1 MSNKIASW
9 DTIDFSS
16 SSDEQIKQILEDLN
30 IPLSIDEAKKIQFSF
45 LKRPA
50 TLTELVLFSI
60 QGSEHS
66 SYKSSKNHI
75 KHFITSGKHVIL
87 GAKDDAGA
95 VSYTHLRAHET

>member
-16 SSDEQIKQILEDLN
+16 SSDEQIKQVLEDLN
-30 IPLSIDEAKKIQFSF
+30 IPLSVDEAKKIQFSF

-75 KHFITSGKHVIL
+75 KHFITRQTRDFGRK
-87 GAKDDAGA
+87 
-95 VSYTHLRAHET
+95 R

>member
-16 SSDEQIKQILEDLN
+16 SSDEQIKQVLEDLN

-75 KHFITSGKHVIL
+75 KHFITSG
-87 GAKDDAGA
+87 
-95 VSYTHLRAHET
+95 ST

>member
-60 QGSEHS
+60 QGSEHLS
-66 SYKSSKNHI
+66 LIHI
-75 KHFITSGKHVIL
+75 
-87 GAKDDAGA
+87 
-95 VSYTHLRAHET
+95 

>member
-75 KHFITSGKHVIL
+75 KHF
-87 GAKDDAGA
+87 
-95 VSYTHLRAHET
+95 

>member
-1 MSNKIASW
+1 MSNKVASW

-16 SSDEQIKQILEDLN
+16 SSEEQIKQDLEDLN
-30 IPLSIDEAKKIQFSF
+30 VPLSIDEAKKIQFSF

-75 KHFITSGKHVIL
+75 KHFITNGKHVIL
-87 GAKDDAGA
+87 GA
-95 VSYTHLRAHET
+95 

>member
-16 SSDEQIKQILEDLN
+16 SSDEQIKQVLEDLN

-75 KHFITSGKHVIL
+75 KHFITLSLIHI
-87 GAKDDAGA
+87 
-95 VSYTHLRAHET
+95 